1 MLDLELAP
9 FCKKDYNIHFLFR
22 LKGMRNETVFRFPLV
37 SLYKR
42 VYCNHVLLF
51 CFFIEI
57 NVTSLLVYSVQ
68 SPLSFLTIFF
78 LPLMPSEKDQ
88 QQNFVKVALLIK
100 GTGSKVQLKNKKKL
114 CNRKMLISLL
124 SYWGYAWFQILT

>member
-9 FCKKDYNIHFLFR
+9 FCKKDYNIHVLFR

-37 SLYKR
+37 SFYKR
-42 VYCNHVLLF
+42 VYCNYVLLF

-88 QQNFVKVALLIK
+88 
-100 GTGSKVQLKNKKKL
+100 
-114 CNRKMLISLL
+114 
-124 SYWGYAWFQILT
+124 